1 MALKVVG
8 QYTERLSSA
17 SHLAHRLSGIGLQ
30 GRVARQQPVGRGER
44 LARLP
49 QCRPERRA
57 DLRVDVVDEPL
68 GAWQR
73 LAQVACKMV
82 QRDLLQLCRERANG
96 SLELDERRLLGRK
109 LRRARRPIYLRALY
123 GEEVES
129 QIELMRHQTGWPKL
143 CAHPRRDPRIDETSA
158 ALAAAR
164 RGSETRPA

>member
-17 SHLAHRLSGIGLQ
+17 SHLAHRLSGTGLR

-68 GAWQR
+68 GALQR
-73 LAQVACKMV
+73 LAQVAWKIV

-109 LRRARRPIYLRALY
+109 LRRARRPIYPRALY
-123 GEEVES
+123 GEEVQS
-129 QIELMRHQTGWPKL
+129 QVGASHPPTG
-143 CAHPRRDPRIDETSA
+143 R
-158 ALAAAR
+158 
-164 RGSETRPA
+164 